1 MATYLQKTPSEWILV
16 FGVGNR
22 PGCIGYLVV
31 VTYRGHVSHYESE
44 HWKRGGITAFM
55 PPVCERQRFVI
66 YVGLGVEKRRP
77 GFLQVSDGMF
87 NGRGQERH
95 LL

>member
-1 MATYLQKTPSEWILV
+1 M
-16 FGVGNR
+16 
-22 PGCIGYLVV
+22 

-66 YVGLGVEKRRP
+66 YVGLGVEKRSQAFFRSLMACSMA
-77 GFLQVSDGMF
+77 GAKNAIFYRICHLDGIYD
-87 NGRGQERH
+87 
-95 LL
+95 